1 MIERRLDIFV
11 LCEQV
16 QFLQHTGIRVAIS
29 RVRRERCGDN
39 SHGVHTLAMV
49 PCIVEG
55 PTGCFSELPSSY
67 TTVMY
72 ANNMALYLLPFIH
85 RMTKK
90 LLTSTGFLC

>member
-11 LCEQV
+11 LCEQA

-55 PTGCFSELPSSY
+55 PTGCFSD
-67 TTVMY
+67 TTVMF
-72 ANNMALYLLPFIH
+72 ANNMALYLLPFTH

-90 LLTSTGFLC
+90 LLTSIGFLC